1 MVKTTLIVFSWFNK
15 RIVFRRKALNQKSS
29 QSIFNPSKNI
39 YHSISLFPFSLPQIK
54 IRKKTSTTCL
64 KKIKKLHSNVKKK
77 KKKEAT
83 RRKSPNDVED
93 LHTLA
98 IKWYRLVHENNE
110 GDWQQF
116 KSLPASIVSRNPFNG
131 RGFWPFSSL
140 ASPALDHHRPCV
152 STNVSVLT
160 NNWRAVQVVPLS
172 VRTDTLEN
180 SRPYLRRAFSSN
192 TGVKAHLCNT

>member
-15 RIVFRRKALNQKSS
+15 RIVFRRKDLNQKSS

-54 IRKKTSTTCL
+54 IRKKTSTICL
-64 KKIKKLHSNVKKK
+64 KRIKKLHPNVKK

>member
-1 MVKTTLIVFSWFNK
+1 MVKTILIVFSWFNK
-15 RIVFRRKALNQKSS
+15 RIVFRRKDLNQKSS

-54 IRKKTSTTCL
+54 IRKKTSTICL
-64 KKIKKLHSNVKKK
+64 KRIKKLHPNVKK